1 MTHFL
6 PIIIDTDPGVDD
18 ALALAWLFTQSAFD
32 VDVLGIGV
40 VAGNTSVH
48 HAARNALTVLHT
60 VKRPDIPVAIGA
72 KQPRK
77 FSLSQSNVLIHGP
90 DGLWGA
96 SQNYALDV
104 CATDVA
110 AFYRDLANANP
121 GATLLTMGPLTNV
134 ALAVEQYPE
143 AMAQLG
149 RLLILGGTKAKGSMT
164 PVSEYNFWQDPHAA
178 EVVLS
183 SGLPITLLI
192 RDAFTAFQLSKAD
205 LDVICGQE
213 TAVPAILRTP
223 IQLYTRLYTEVG
235 GQTAA
240 TIPDLAAT
248 LVAVDSTLA
257 TTQPALV
264 KIITHD
270 GLTRGQT
277 IIGQTFAEQVTM
289 IADDDE
295 MGFLAQEALQDP
307 AFDFQARLAEI
318 LMREPANV
326 DLVTAVDGPRM
337 RQLFLDTIK
346 GTSKLS

>member
-1 MTHFL
+1 VTHFL
-6 PIIIDTDPGVDD
+6 PLIIDTDPGVDD
-18 ALALAWLFTQSAFD
+18 ALALAWLLTQPAYD
-32 VDVLGIGV
+32 IHVLGIGI

-48 HAARNALTVLHT
+48 NAARNALTILHT
-60 VKRPDIPVAIGA
+60 IQQPNIPIAIGA
-72 KQPRK
+72 TKPRV
-77 FSLSQSNVLIHGP
+77 FLLSQSNILIHGP

-96 SQNYALDV
+96 SQNHALDT

-110 AFYRDLANANP
+110 AFYRDLVTANP

-134 ALAVEQYPE
+134 ALAIEQYPQ
-143 AMAQLG
+143 AMAKLG

-178 EVVLS
+178 KIVLA

-205 LDVICGQE
+205 LAVICEQE

-223 IQLYTRLYTEVG
+223 IRLYTRLYTEVG

-240 TIPDLAAT
+240 TIPDLAAV
-248 LVAVDSTLA
+248 LVAVDPTL
-257 TTQPALV
+257 TSTQPALV
-264 KIITHD
+264 KMITED
-270 GLTRGQT
+270 GLARGQT
-277 IIGQTFAEQVTM
+277 IIGQTFSEQVTM
-289 IADDDE
+289 IADDEE
-295 MGFLAQEALQDP
+295 MGKLAQEALQDP

-326 DLVTAVDGPRM
+326 ELVTAVDGPRM
-337 RQLFLDTIK
+337 RQIFLDTIK
-346 GTSKLS
+346 GT

>member
-1 MTHFL
+1 VTQTL
-6 PIIIDTDPGVDD
+6 SLIIDTDSGVDD
-18 ALALAWLFTQSAFD
+18 ALALAWLLMQSRFY

-40 VAGNTSVH
+40 VAGNTSAA
-48 HAARNALTVLHT
+48 HAARNALTVLHS
-60 VKRPDIPVAIGA
+60 VNRPDIPVAIGA
-72 KQPRK
+72 NQPRCY
-77 FSLSQSNVLIHGP
+77 SLSQSNILIHGL

-96 SQNYALDV
+96 SQPYALDN
-104 CATDVA
+104 CAGDVA
-110 AFYRDLANANP
+110 SFYRDLANKHP

-134 ALAVEQYPE
+134 AQAIEQYPQ

-149 RLLILGGTKAKGSMT
+149 QLLVLGGTRAKGSMT

-178 EVVLS
+178 AIVLA
-183 SGLPITLLI
+183 SGLPIRLLI
-192 RDAFTAFQLSKAD
+192 RDAFTAFQLSGAD
-205 LDVICGQE
+205 LALICGEE
-213 TAVPAILRTP
+213 TAVPAFLRNP
-223 IQLYTRLYTEVG
+223 LHQYTRLYTEVG

-240 TIPDLAAT
+240 TIPDLAAAI
-248 LVAVDSTLA
+248 LGCEPSLA

-264 KIITHD
+264 KVITND

-295 MGFLAQEALQDP
+295 MGRLAQEAFQDLT
-307 AFDFQARLAEI
+307 FDFQARLAEI

-337 RQLFLDTIK
+337 RQLFFDTIM
-346 GTSKLS
+346 